1 MRSHARS
8 LFTFA
13 ALSLS
18 ATLIGCAS
26 SSPTASA
33 TTQTDHSTSH
43 AAATPAPAQVAA
55 APAKIAPADDTTPIA
70 GDSTVL
76 LVNGLSCPKCA
87 TNIHVSLGSVPG
99 VADSSIDLE
108 SGRVTVLF
116 DRFAKVHP
124 SPATLAKVV
133 SDSGFTL
140 VGIE

>member
-1 MRSHARS
+1 MRSHALS
-8 LFTFA
+8 LFTLA

-18 ATLIGCAS
+18 ATLMGCAS
-26 SSPTASA
+26 STPAAS
-33 TTQTDHSTSH
+33 TTTHADHS
-43 AAATPAPAQVAA
+43 APQAPDKVA
-55 APAKIAPADDTTPIA
+55 PKDDTTPIA

-108 SGRVTVLF
+108 SGRVTVIF

>member
-1 MRSHARS
+1 MRSHAHA
-8 LFTFA
+8 LFAFA
-13 ALSLS
+13 ALSLT

-26 SSPTASA
+26 SAPTAHA
-33 TTQTDHSTSH
+33 DHS
-43 AAATPAPAQVAA
+43 AQS
-55 APAKIAPADDTTPIA
+55 APAKVSPKDDTTPIA
-70 GDSTVL
+70 GDSAVL

-108 SGRVTVLF
+108 SGRVTVIF